1 MRIALLGI
9 VLCFFNF
16 NLVAQQDSLLINL
29 LENQPEEK
37 TFSPSAFKGT
47 RLINGHTIE
56 MLGKKT
62 LEFRVAHRFGDVD
75 GGTETFW
82 GLDKANMNLTFDYS
96 LTNRLTIGIGRNSYQ
111 KLYEGTV
118 KYKLLRQTTDN
129 SMPLTL
135 VILGKANA
143 LTNTKGPQYD
153 DPINTLSYFAEVI
166 IGRRFSKAISFQ
178 LSPSFI
184 HFNLASE
191 TFKSNDILAI
201 TASGRYKFSKSAAV
215 TSEYTQTLND
225 YYYKELA
232 TYVPTF
238 SVGFDLETGGH
249 VFQLF
254 FTNAFALNETQY
266 IPFTNTDWGRNQ
278 FRFGFNISRTF
289 GLGRKNKK
297 SNY

>member
-1 MRIALLGI
+1 MRILFLFI
-9 VLCFFNF
+9 FNSF
-16 NLVAQQDSLLINL
+16 ISIKLIAQEDSLLTSL
-29 LENQPEEK
+29 LEEQPKEK
-37 TFSPSAFKGT
+37 TLSPSAFKGT
-47 RLINGHTIE
+47 RLINGHTVE

-62 LEFRVAHRFGDVD
+62 LEFRVAHRFGDVE

-96 LTNRLTIGIGRNSYQ
+96 FSNRLTIGVGRNSYQ

-118 KYKLLRQTTDN
+118 KYKVLRQTTDN
-129 SMPLTL
+129 SMPLSV

-143 LTNTKGPQYD
+143 LTNTKGSQYE
-153 DPINTLSYFAEVI
+153 DPINTLSYFGEII
-166 IGRRFSKAISFQ
+166 IGRRFNNSFSFQ

-191 TFKSNDILAI
+191 TFKSNDIVSI
-201 TASGRYKFSKSAAV
+201 TASGSYKFTKSAAV

-225 YYYKELA
+225 YYYKDIA
-232 TYVPTF
+232 AYIPTF
-238 SVGFDLETGGH
+238 SLGFDLETGGH

-254 FTNAFALNETQY
+254 FTNAFAMNETQY
-266 IPFTNTDWGRNQ
+266 IPFTSTDWGRNQ

-289 GLGRKNKK
+289 GFGKKNKK
-297 SNY
+297 